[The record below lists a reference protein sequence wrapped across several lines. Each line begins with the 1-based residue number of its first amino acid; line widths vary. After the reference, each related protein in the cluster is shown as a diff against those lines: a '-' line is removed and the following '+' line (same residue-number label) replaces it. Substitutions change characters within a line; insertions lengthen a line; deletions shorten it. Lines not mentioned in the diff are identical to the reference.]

1 MYGNKLFPK
10 FIVLFLVL
18 MLLVGCAARPGTLPD
33 PKDFPA
39 ADKSDV
45 GNTVTLSMD
54 KILAQELGQVVF
66 VYLYDDNAN
75 TGRLGVLT
83 DYECEK
89 PYYAYMLTVYE
100 PVWSGVEN
108 LIPSF
113 DTGFE
118 AKIVD
123 RAIVS
128 FQENQYLYVASHR
141 VSEKTDL
148 KEEEIITENAK
159 NAVDGV
165 CWYFGHVS
173 KEQNDPK
180 AIELQSGGFVSL
192 VGNTEEAAGE
202 NVSTAIRNLKNA
214 AKRFKLEASLGI

>member
-1 MYGNKLFPK
+1 MRFRK
-10 FIVLFLVL
+10 VLALLLL
-18 MLLVGCAARPGTLPD
+18 MVLLVGCQATPGTLPD
-33 PKDFPA
+33 PKSLPA

-54 KILAQELGQVVF
+54 KILAQDSGQVDF
-66 VYLYDDNAN
+66 VYLYDGNTN
-75 TGRLGVLT
+75 TGRLGVFT

-89 PYYAYMLTVYE
+89 PYFAFTLTVYE

-128 FQENQYLYVASHR
+128 FQECCRLFMAAYRLSDN
-141 VSEKTDL
+141 TGL
-148 KEEEIITENAK
+148 KEDEIITKNAK
-159 NAVDGV
+159 NAGDGLY
-165 CWYFGHVS
+165 WYFGHMV
-173 KEQNDPK
+173 KEQKDPK
-180 AIELQSGGFVSL
+180 AIELQSGCFVSL

-202 NVSTAIRNLKNA
+202 DVSTAIRNLKET
-214 AKRFKLEASLGI
+214 AKRFKLEDSLGI

>member
-1 MYGNKLFPK
+1 MRFRK
-10 FIVLFLVL
+10 VLALLLL
-18 MLLVGCAARPGTLPD
+18 MVLLVGCQARPGTLPD
-33 PKDFPA
+33 PKSLPA

-54 KILAQELGQVVF
+54 KILAQELGEVIF
-66 VYLYDDNAN
+66 VYLYDGNAN
-75 TGRLGVLT
+75 TGRLGVFT

-128 FQENQYLYVASHR
+128 FKESRYFYVSSHR
-141 VSEKTDL
+141 VSEQTNL
-148 KEEEIITENAK
+148 KEGEIITPNAQ
-159 NAVDGV
+159 NPGDGFY
-165 CWYFGHVS
+165 WYFGHIV
-173 KEQNDPK
+173 KEQDDPK

-202 NVSTAIRNLKNA
+202 NVSTAIRNLKNT

>member
-1 MYGNKLFPK
+1 MRFRK
-10 FIVLFLVL
+10 VLALLLL
-18 MLLVGCAARPGTLPD
+18 MVLLVGCQATPGTLPD
-33 PKDFPA
+33 PKLFPL

-54 KILAQELGQVVF
+54 KILAQDSGQVDF
-66 VYLYDDNAN
+66 VYLYDGNTN
-75 TGRLGVLT
+75 TGRLGVFT

-89 PYYAYMLTVYE
+89 PYFAFTLTVYE

-128 FQENQYLYVASHR
+128 FQECQYLYVASHR
-141 VSEKTDL
+141 VSEKTNL
-148 KEEEIITENAK
+148 KEAEIITPNTQ
-159 NAVDGV
+159 NPGDGFY
-165 CWYFGHVS
+165 WYFGHMV
-173 KEQNDPK
+173 KEQDDPK
-180 AIELQSGGFVSL
+180 AIELQSGCFVSL
-192 VGNTEEAAGE
+192 VGNSEEAAGE
-202 NVSTAIRNLKNA
+202 NVLAAINNLKNT
-214 AKRFKLEASLGI
+214 AKRFKLEASFGI

>member
-1 MYGNKLFPK
+1 MRFRK
-10 FIVLFLVL
+10 VLALLLL
-18 MLLVGCAARPGTLPD
+18 MVLLVGCQARPGTLPD
-33 PKDFPA
+33 PKSLPA

-54 KILAQELGQVVF
+54 KILAQELGEVIF
-66 VYLYDDNAN
+66 VYLYDGNAN
-75 TGRLGVLT
+75 TGRLGVFT

-128 FQENQYLYVASHR
+128 FQESRYLYVASHR
-141 VSEKTDL
+141 VSEKTNL
-148 KEEEIITENAK
+148 REGEIITPNVQ
-159 NAVDGV
+159 NPGDGFY
-165 CWYFGHVS
+165 WYFGHIA
-173 KEQNDPK
+173 KEQDDPK

-202 NVSTAIRNLKNA
+202 NVSTAIRNLKNT

>member
-54 KILAQELGQVVF
+54 KILVQESDLVFF
-66 VYLYDDNAN
+66 VYLYDGNAN
-75 TGRLGVLT
+75 TGRLGVFT
-83 DYECEK
+83 HYEYEM
-89 PYYAYMLTVYE
+89 PAYMLTVYE

-118 AKIVD
+118 AKILD